1 MWNKC
6 LKIAEK
12 AHSGQERWNGDSYI
26 THPLRVANRFENID
40 LKCIAILH
48 DVIEDSKHT
57 SCSLRFE
64 GIPHNIVGEVEI
76 LSKKNNEN
84 YLDFILR
91 IKESKIATQIKIE
104 DIKDNLRDAKAG
116 SMKDKYLLAL
126 YILELRD

>member
-6 LKIAEK
+6 LEIAEE

-57 SCSLRFE
+57 CASLRFE
-64 GIPHNIVGEVEI
+64 GISFDIITEVEI

-91 IKESKIATQIKIE
+91 IKESKIATQIKTE